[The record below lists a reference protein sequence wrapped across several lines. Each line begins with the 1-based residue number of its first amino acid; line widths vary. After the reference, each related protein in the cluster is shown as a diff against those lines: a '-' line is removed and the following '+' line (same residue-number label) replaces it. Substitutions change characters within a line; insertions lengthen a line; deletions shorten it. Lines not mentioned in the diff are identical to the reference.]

1 MRLSFTYRIKSLAMF
16 LAAAA
21 AAFLVGCRRFDE
33 PAPRPAAPAIPDMA
47 IADLHDLCRDRTVEI
62 DGAITIGG
70 YVTSNDAASNF
81 YKTFT
86 IEDASGGA
94 EIMAGITG
102 LHNIYP
108 EGYYVTVSLQGCAA
122 AEHYGVMQIGLAS
135 ASYDYY
141 PTEYF
146 SARALL
152 DRHVTRCD
160 TRHAVAPMPV
170 AAGEMTPGMCGRL
183 VTVGGLRC
191 VTSERYPDMWEANAD
206 GSWGGYNFFATAA
219 GAVVA
224 IYTSTY
230 ADYATHTVP
239 EGNVSLTGILQSGKV
254 GGEEFYMIK
263 MRDETDCTPYD

>member
-1 MRLSFTYRIKSLAMF
+1 MRSSFTYLVKSLAML

-21 AAFLVGCRRFDE
+21 IAVSAGCRRYGE
-33 PAPRPAAPAIPDMA
+33 PAPGPTAPAVPDMA
-47 IADLHDLCRDRTVEI
+47 IADLHDLCRDRTIEI
-62 DGAITIGG
+62 DDEITIGG
-70 YVTSNDAASNF
+70 YVTSSDAASNF

-108 EGYYVTVSLQGCAA
+108 EGYYVTVSLHGCAA
-122 AEHYGVMQIGLAS
+122 AEHYGVMQIGLAP

-206 GSWGGYNFFATAA
+206 GTWGGYNFFATAS
-219 GAVVA
+219 GAVLAV
-224 IYTSTY
+224 YTSAY
-230 ADYATHTVP
+230 AGYAAHTVP
-239 EGNVSLTGILQSGKV
+239 AGNVSLTGILQCGKI